1 MGHSVRISYTVSPEV
16 CNAKMEIEK
25 RPPLKKPTH
34 AFYLSLSFSI
44 YLSLSLS
51 YLRITMQGVIWQT
64 RKCGLL
70 FVPKSQAGIVLL
82 RCERK
87 YDADM
92 CHANFFSRINSMN
105 QLELEYFTSCCY
117 LSYSTLFREARC
129 YKCILFQ
136 KMKFFYFKMNQNLS
150 QVEWN
155 VKL

>member
-34 AFYLSLSFSI
+34 AFSLSF

-92 CHANFFSRINSMN
+92 CHAKFFSRIYSMK
-105 QLELEYFTSCCY
+105 QLELEYFTSWCY
-117 LSYSTLFREARC
+117 VSYSTLFMEARC
-129 YKCILFQ
+129 CKCILF
-136 KMKFFYFKMNQNLS
+136 
-150 QVEWN
+150 
-155 VKL
+155 